1 MCQTL
6 LRMKALPLL
15 FPHLDL
21 NQYVVS
27 DSKITLLE
35 SQDRKEVFHFFAPHQ
50 NEVLTVIYE
59 KGTENGHAVLDIDSL
74 YQISWKVVDGKPK
87 GEYEVF
93 KFCVCRCIGFI
104 NEDGSFDRHSY
115 IECSSK
121 STMAVHCDPT
131 TGVIVYRGGMGKT
144 RFEREGFGAVYDSV
158 SGDPLYFGLFHH
170 NRLYR
175 IYQKFV
181 HGEFMVEY
189 AYEDDPILLHSNQ
202 EGIARYLED
211 HPAQP
216 EGTIVY
222 RGGFKPQPCLFF
234 MRSGEGC
241 ETRNGVT
248 RYGIWRGER
257 CIEQWST
264 RFDSVVFD
272 CVKGFMVKS
281 AREETPREREGG
293 CEDVDGA
300 VASRSMASAVVG
312 QSIRKA
318 DAMADHASSA
328 DAFTSGSGVKSQNVA
343 APSSVNAK
351 PAAAPSS
358 VNAKPV
364 AAPSSVPA
372 STLGIGSPFIPRSS
386 SFIPGGSKSSS
397 TEAVPAPAPAP
408 APVSAPISAPISA
421 PVSAPISAPVSAP
434 VSAPANEP
442 TPTSTIANA
451 STPPPFIPNS
461 SPFVPSNHPFV
472 PSNSSSSVLP
482 PKPNP
487 SNNDNVSL
495 FAARSEVVISEE
507 MNHPSQ
513 SAVSALK
520 KSHEQASQS
529 PFVNGSTVLSESS
542 LNSYFSNASQPN
554 HSPCTSVDPF
564 IPSFR
569 PSGSQSL
576 SKSNSQ
582 SSIHSSEGADKS
594 QFKPAPKP
602 FMNGFENSMTGP
614 FIPGSSHASHFG
626 SFIPS
631 LRRNQSSPVSEQT
644 QNPIDES
651 ANENDLIVSNLSR
664 FQMIHDKIVTL
675 TVTGNCCNEPECN
688 CFDVSFCA
696 NLKSI
701 RIADNCFQYVTKV
714 SLKRMESLEELS
726 IGANCFQGVQ
736 TRNESRCFCLEE
748 NDSLLT
754 IKIGANSFVNYQEF
768 VLRGELMHAW
778 TESKIWR
785 NLLRSN

>member
-50 NEVLTVIYE
+50 NKVLTVIYE

-131 TGVIVYRGGMGKT
+131 TGVIVYRGGMGRT
-144 RFEREGFGAVYDSV
+144 RFEREGFGAVYDGV

-281 AREETPREREGG
+281 AREETPREREGV
-293 CEDVDGA
+293 CEDADGA

-328 DAFTSGSGVKSQNVA
+328 DAFTSGLGVKSQNVS

-351 PAAAPSS
+351 PAVAPS
-358 VNAKPV
+358 N
-364 AAPSSVPA
+364 VPA
-372 STLGIGSPFIPRSS
+372 LTPGIGSPFIPRSS
-386 SFIPGGSKSSS
+386 SFIPGGSKSFS
-397 TEAVPAPAPAP
+397 TEAVAAPAP
-408 APVSAPISAPISA
+408 APVSAAPAPA
-421 PVSAPISAPVSAP
+421 PVSAAP
-434 VSAPANEP
+434 APANEP

-461 SPFVPSNHPFV
+461 SPFVPSNHQFV
-472 PSNSSSSVLP
+472 SSNSSSSILS
-482 PKPNP
+482 PKSNP
-487 SNNDNVSL
+487 SNNDNVSP
-495 FAARSEVVISEE
+495 FAATSEVVISEE

-513 SAVSALK
+513 NAVSALK
-520 KSHEQASQS
+520 KTHEQASQS

-554 HSPCTSVDPF
+554 HSPRPSVDPF

-582 SSIHSSEGADKS
+582 SSIRSSEGADKS
-594 QFKPAPKP
+594 QSKPATKP
-602 FMNGFENSMTGP
+602 FMNGFENSMAGP

-651 ANENDLIVSNLSR
+651 VNENDLIVSNLSR
-664 FQMIHDKIVTL
+664 FQMIHDRIVTL
-675 TVTGNCCNEPECN
+675 TVTGNCCNEPACN

-714 SLKRMESLEELS
+714 TLKRMESLEELI

-736 TRNESRCFCLEE
+736 TRNDSKCFCLEE
-748 NDSLLT
+748 NDSLLM

-768 VLRGELMHAW
+768 VLKGELMYAW

-785 NLLRSN
+785 NLLRSS